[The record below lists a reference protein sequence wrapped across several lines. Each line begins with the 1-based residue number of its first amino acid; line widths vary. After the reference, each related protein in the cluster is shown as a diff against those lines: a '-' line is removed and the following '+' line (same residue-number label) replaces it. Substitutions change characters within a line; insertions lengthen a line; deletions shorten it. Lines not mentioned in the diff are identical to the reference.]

1 MPRTFS
7 ERHWAQTM
15 NNRPAHQT
23 LTISL
28 LKKHSCFV
36 FIGTVVIFPLI
47 YQQFGFSL
55 SFIKGCL
62 LSTFLLYISII
73 DWNYQLIFD
82 RLLLPMLAVGLI
94 FIYLQNEASFLLAVC
109 CAIAYAG
116 LLLTLRFLT
125 DGGMGG
131 GDIKLA
137 FVLGIWLNFPQTL
150 WAALSAFW
158 LGGFWGLTILLKGTA
173 QRYIAFGP
181 FLAIGALLAFLF
193 GTDLYAIYRSL
204 FYV

>member
-1 MPRTFS
+1 MQYVFGSLQNGVQCFTF
-7 ERHWAQTM
+7 
-15 NNRPAHQT
+15 
-23 LTISL
+23 L
-28 LKKHSCFV
+28 
-36 FIGTVVIFPLI
+36 GTVSVI
-47 YQQFGFSL
+47 YGDS
-55 SFIKGCL
+55 
-62 LSTFLLYISII
+62 
-73 DWNYQLIFD
+73 
-82 RLLLPMLAVGLI
+82 
-94 FIYLQNEASFLLAVC
+94 
-109 CAIAYAG
+109 
-116 LLLTLRFLT
+116 
-125 DGGMGG
+125 GG